1 MQSMHDP
8 SLAGDMGIVAAPWTD
23 RARWLERVALSL
35 SLLYLCVHTLPQA
48 WRTLNTDFPNYYMA
62 ARLAHEGYDTSR
74 MYEWSWIE
82 REKDH
87 RAVDIRVIGLLPITP
102 FSTLAVWPLTGLA
115 PLTAKHIWILLNLA
129 FLIPIGWMLR
139 ALTRLTYQQIAL
151 AFSLCF
157 PLYRNLLFGQ
167 FYVLVLLLMVAAC
180 WSYLRGFRVLA
191 GALVAIAAAC
201 KVFPALLLIFFLQRR
216 EWRTLASSVITGLAA
231 ASVSIAVFGW
241 NVHRVWL
248 YQILPWTLHGEGLQ
262 PYTTN
267 ASISGVLHCLFL
279 SEPQWNPHPWHSS
292 PLCYSLLLPVT
303 QMLFLAPA
311 ILLIRRDDRTQSRIL
326 LEWSALLTAAL
337 AISTIPASYNFV
349 LMVLPVCVLASTLLQ
364 RKQYGWLAALL
375 IAYLGIGFPM
385 PSPHTYVGLALLLY
399 VPRLP
404 LMLAVLCGIYALLWR
419 DRQAPTMARDW
430 TRYAWVTVM
439 TAVAI
444 LNTRSTLHLE
454 RAERE
459 DYAYRLPLQVLGFLN
474 SGPQSTRTGVR
485 YSAFTFTGYH
495 LVTQEPDAVWSDPPI
510 DATFDDL
517 SFTSGSGHI
526 WVERASNSGSQI
538 VDLKE
543 SSRPVI
549 GDGREPMLSADGKE
563 LAFLRDD
570 HGRGRLLVRRAFQ
583 SNAASDV
590 ALTPPRLN
598 VYEASYASERHYA
611 FSAVADGLPPEIYLT
626 DASHTNSPIGLD
638 ESRYPAI
645 SPDGKW
651 MAYSH
656 LDHGVWNLW
665 VRDQGTGATRRIAE
679 VPCNQLQPSWEGDSR
694 TLLYDTDCG
703 RSVWFTAVARRKV
716 IP

>member
-1 MQSMHDP
+1 MYDR
-8 SLAGDMGIVAAPWTD
+8 SLPEDMRSVAIPWSPY
-23 RARWLERVALSL
+23 ALWIERVALCL

-48 WRTLNTDFPNYYMA
+48 WRTLNTDFPNYYTA

-87 RAVDIRVIGLLPITP
+87 RDVDIRVIGLLPITP

-115 PLTAKHIWILLNLA
+115 PLTAKHIWILANLA

-139 ALTRLTYQQIAL
+139 AMTRLSYQQIAL
-151 AFSLCF
+151 ALSLCF

-167 FYVLVLLLMVAAC
+167 FYILVLLLVVAAC

-216 EWRTLASSVITGLAA
+216 EWRALVSGIVAGLAA
-231 ASVSIAVFGW
+231 FAVSVAVFGW
-241 NVHRVWL
+241 NVHRTWL
-248 YQILPWTLHGEGLQ
+248 FQILPWTLHGEGLQ
-262 PYTTN
+262 PYATS
-267 ASISGVLHCLFL
+267 ASIAGVLHCLFL

-292 PLCYSLLLPVT
+292 PLCYALLLPAM
-303 QMLFLAPA
+303 QMVFFAPA
-311 ILLIRRDDRTQSRIL
+311 ILLIRRDDCTQSRIL
-326 LEWSALLTAAL
+326 LEWSALLTATL
-337 AISTIPASYNFV
+337 AVSTIPASYNFV
-349 LMVLPVCVLASTLLQ
+349 LMVMPVCVVASILLQ
-364 RKQYGWLAALL
+364 RKRYGWLAALV

-385 PSPHTYVGLALLLY
+385 PGPHRPVGLALLLY

-404 LMLAVLCGIYALLWR
+404 LMLGVLCGIYALLWR
-419 DRQAPTMARDW
+419 DRPVGASARDW
-430 TRYAWVTVM
+430 TRYAWVTVI
-439 TAVAI
+439 AVAVI

-459 DYAYRLPLQVLGFLN
+459 EYAYRLPLQTQGFLN
-474 SGPQSTRTGVR
+474 SSPQSTGTGVR
-485 YSAFTFTGYH
+485 YSAFTLTGYH
-495 LVTQEPDAVWSDPPI
+495 LVTQEPGSVRFDPPI
-510 DATFDDL
+510 DAPFDDL
-517 SFTSGSGHI
+517 SFTSGYGHI
-526 WVERASNSGSQI
+526 WVERASGPRSQI
-538 VDLKE
+538 VDLQQP
-543 SSRPVI
+543 SRPVI
-549 GDGREPMLSADGKE
+549 DDGREPMLSADGQT

-570 HGRGRLLVRRAFQ
+570 HGRGRLMVLRAFQ
-583 SNAASDV
+583 SDGASEV

-598 VYEASYASERHYA
+598 VYEASYVSEDAYA
-611 FSAVADGLPPEIYLT
+611 FSAVVDGLPPEIYLT
-626 DASHTNSPIGLD
+626 DATHRNSPIGLG
-638 ESRYPAI
+638 ESRYPSI

-651 MAYSH
+651 MAYSR
-656 LDHGVWNLW
+656 LDHGTWNLW
-665 VRDQGTGATRRIAE
+665 FRDQETGVTQRVAD
-679 VPCNQLQPSWEGDSR
+679 VPCNQIQPSWEGDSR

>member
-1 MQSMHDP
+1 MQSLYDR
-8 SLAGDMGIVAAPWTD
+8 SLPEEMRSVAIPWKR
-23 RARWLERVALSL
+23 RALWLERVVLCL
-35 SLLYLCVHTLPQA
+35 SLLYLSGHTLPQA
-48 WRTLNTDFPNYYMA
+48 WRSLNTDFPNYYMA

-115 PLTAKHIWILLNLA
+115 PLTAKHIWILLNLG

-139 ALTRLTYQQIAL
+139 AMTRLSYQQIAL
-151 AFSLCF
+151 AFTLCF

-167 FYVLVLLLMVAAC
+167 FYVLVLLLIVAAC
-180 WSYLRGFRVLA
+180 WSYLRGFRILA
-191 GALVAIAAAC
+191 GALIGIAAAC
-201 KVFPALLLIFFLQRR
+201 KVFPALLLLFFLQRR
-216 EWRTLASSVITGLAA
+216 EWRALVSGIGAGVVAA
-231 ASVSIAVFGW
+231 ATSVAVFGW
-241 NVHRVWL
+241 NAHRVWL

-262 PYTTN
+262 PYSTS

-292 PLCYSLLLPVT
+292 PLCYALLLPAM
-303 QMLFLAPA
+303 QMVFLAPA
-311 ILLIRRDDRTQSRIL
+311 ILLIRREDRTQSRIL

-337 AISTIPASYNFV
+337 AVSTIPASYNFV
-349 LMVLPVCVLASTLLQ
+349 LMVLPACVLASLLLQ
-364 RKQYGWLAALL
+364 RKRYGWLAVLV

-385 PSPHTYVGLALLLY
+385 PGPHRPVGLALLLY

-404 LMLAVLCGIYALLWR
+404 LMLGVLCGIYALLWR
-419 DRQAPTMARDW
+419 DRRARATARDW
-430 TRYAWVTVM
+430 TRYAWIAGMAVM
-439 TAVAI
+439 VI

-459 DYAYRLPLQVLGFLN
+459 EYAYRLPLQVEGYLN
-474 SGPQSTRTGVR
+474 ASPQSTGAGVR
-485 YSAFTFTGYH
+485 YSAFTLSGYH
-495 LVTQEPDAVWSDPPI
+495 LVTQEQDSVSFDP
-510 DATFDDL
+510 ASEAAFDDL
-517 SFTSGSGHI
+517 SFTSGFGHT
-526 WVERASNSGSQI
+526 WVERASSPRSQI
-538 VDLKE
+538 VDLQE
-543 SSRPVI
+543 PSRTVI
-549 GDGREPMLSADGKE
+549 DDGREPMVSSGGKS

-570 HGRGRLLVRRAFQ
+570 KGRGRLMVRRAFQ

-590 ALTPPRLN
+590 ALTPSRLN
-598 VYEASYASERHYA
+598 VYEASYLADNEYA
-611 FSAVADGLPPEIYLT
+611 FSAVLDGLPPEIYLT
-626 DASHTNSPIGLD
+626 DATHSNSPIGLG

-651 MAYSH
+651 MAYSR
-656 LDHGVWNLW
+656 LDRGMWNLW
-665 VRDQGTGATRRIAE
+665 LRDQGNGVTLRIAD
-679 VPCNQLQPSWEGDSR
+679 VPCNQIEPSWEGDSK

>member
-1 MQSMHDP
+1 MQSMCDR
-8 SLAGDMGIVAAPWTD
+8 SLPEDMRSTAIPWSR
-23 RARWLERVALSL
+23 RALWIERVALCL

-87 RAVDIRVIGLLPITP
+87 RDVDIRVIGLLPITP
-102 FSTLAVWPLTGLA
+102 LSTLAVWPLTGLA
-115 PLTAKHIWILLNLA
+115 PLTAKHIWILANLA

-139 ALTRLTYQQIAL
+139 AMTRLSYQQTAL
-151 AFSLCF
+151 ALSLCF

-167 FYVLVLLLMVAAC
+167 FYILVLLLVVAAC

-216 EWRTLASSVITGLAA
+216 EWRALVSGIVAGLAA
-231 ASVSIAVFGW
+231 VAVSVAIFGW

-248 YQILPWTLHGEGLQ
+248 CQILPWTLHGEGLQ
-262 PYTTN
+262 PYATS
-267 ASISGVLHCLFL
+267 ASIAGVLHCLFL

-292 PLCYSLLLPVT
+292 PLCYALLLPAM
-303 QMLFLAPA
+303 QMVFFAPA
-311 ILLIRRDDRTQSRIL
+311 VLLIRRDDRTQSRIL

-337 AISTIPASYNFV
+337 AVSTIPASYNFV
-349 LMVLPVCVLASTLLQ
+349 LMVMPVCVVASILLQ
-364 RKQYGWLAALL
+364 RKRYVWLAALV

-385 PSPHTYVGLALLLY
+385 PSPHGPVGLALLLY

-404 LMLAVLCGIYALLWR
+404 LMLGVLCGIYALLWC
-419 DRQAPTMARDW
+419 DRTVRTAAGDW
-430 TRYAWVTVM
+430 THYAWA
-439 TAVAI
+439 TAMAVVVI

-454 RAERE
+454 LAERE
-459 DYAYRLPLQVLGFLN
+459 EYAYRLPLQVQGYLN
-474 SGPQSTRTGVR
+474 ANPQSTGAGVR
-485 YSAFTFTGYH
+485 YSAFTLTGYH
-495 LVTQEPDAVWSDPPI
+495 LVTQAEGGVWFDPPNE
-510 DATFDDL
+510 APFDDL
-517 SFTSGSGHI
+517 SFTSGFGHI
-526 WVERASNSGSQI
+526 WVERASSPRSQI
-538 VDLKE
+538 VDLQKPL
-543 SSRPVI
+543 RTVI
-549 GDGREPMLSADGKE
+549 DDGREPMLSSDGKS
-563 LAFLRDD
+563 LAFLRDA
-570 HGRGRLLVRRAFQ
+570 HGRGRLMVRRAFQ
-583 SNAASDV
+583 SDDASEV

-598 VYEASYASERHYA
+598 VYEASYVSEDAYA
-611 FSAVADGLPPEIYLT
+611 FSAVVDGLPPEIYLT
-626 DASHTNSPIGLD
+626 DATHANSPVGLG
-638 ESRYPAI
+638 ESRYPSI

-651 MAYSH
+651 MAYSR
-656 LDHGVWNLW
+656 LDHGMWNLW
-665 VRDQGTGATRRIAE
+665 LRDQGTGLTRRVAD
-679 VPCNQLQPSWEGDSR
+679 VACNQIQPSWEGDSR